1 MCQARTPDTTALA
14 SKESMK
20 ADKKLIKPAPPRG
33 MRDHLPEQLRPRL
46 QVVNK
51 MCRIFELYG
60 FQPLETPAMERLEIL
75 TGKYGDEGDKL
86 IYRVLKRGDDLKRTL
101 EEVLLLNQ
109 GSESGPVGLTDKIS
123 DAASDLGLRY
133 DLTVSL
139 ARVVA
144 QYVNELPKPFKRYQ
158 IAPVWRADRPQRGRY
173 REFIQCDV
181 DIVGTDSVVADA
193 EIILLVID
201 IFQEL
206 DFPGFEVLINHRGLL
221 KALSNAC
228 GNTPDQFNSFC
239 TALDKLDKIGKDG
252 VSMDME
258 KRGLATARLDRLRE
272 LADQRCYIENEDQL
286 NQLFQN
292 IRIFLGCDDDSLH
305 QLEELFKLL
314 KNLGIPDNTVR
325 FDQALARGLDYYT
338 GPVFEVVGSDPTI
351 GSLCGGGRYDE
362 LVGMFSK
369 QSIPA
374 VGTSFGLERI
384 VEILTDKGVLNVE
397 TVSVVV
403 EIIDLLNNDM
413 GAAFCGRIMR
423 ILKQNGISCELGYD
437 RGNKT
442 GKQIK
447 NADRKNIPFIIIVG
461 EDEVNQRYIDIKEII
476 VTAKRLSDGEQRRV
490 GLLEFVKWV
499 KGIE

>member
-1 MCQARTPDTTALA
+1 
-14 SKESMK
+14 
-20 ADKKLIKPAPPRG
+20 
-33 MRDHLPEQLRPRL
+33 MRDHLPAQLRPRL
-46 QVVNK
+46 QVVDK
-51 MCRIFELYG
+51 MVRIFELYG

-86 IYRVLKRGDDLKRTL
+86 IYKVLKRGDDLKRTL

-109 GSESGPVGLTDKIS
+109 GSETGPVGLTDQIS
-123 DAASDLGLRY
+123 NAVSDLGLRY

-144 QYVNELPKPFKRYQ
+144 QYANELPKPFKRYQ
-158 IAPVWRADRPQRGRY
+158 IASVWRADRPQRGRF

-181 DIVGTDSVVADA
+181 DIVGTDSIVADA

-206 DFPGFEVLINHRGLL
+206 DFPGFEVLVNHRRLL
-221 KALSNAC
+221 KALSKAC
-228 GNTPDQFNSFC
+228 GNTSDQFTNFC
-239 TALDKLDKIGKDG
+239 TALDKLDKIGRDG
-252 VSMDME
+252 VAKDMKE
-258 KRGLATARLDRLRE
+258 RGLETTKLDELWE
-272 LADQRCYIENEDQL
+272 LADQRCYIETKDEL
-286 NQLFQN
+286 NRLFQN
-292 IRIFLGCDDDSLH
+292 IRAFLGGDDESLV

-314 KNLGIPDNTVR
+314 ENLGIPDSIVR

-338 GPVFEVVGSDPTI
+338 GPVFEVVGSDPSI

-384 VEILTDKGVLNVE
+384 VEVLNDKGLLEAENA
-397 TVSVVV
+397 SVDV
-403 EIIDLLNNDM
+403 EIIDLLNNEL
-413 GAAFCGRIMR
+413 GAAFCGRVMK
-423 ILKQNGISCELGYD
+423 ILKHNGISCELGYD
-437 RGNKT
+437 RGKKT

-447 NADRKNIPFIIIVG
+447 NADKNGIPYVVIIG
-461 EDEVNQRYIDIKEII
+461 EDEINQKHVEIDDII
-476 VTAKRLSDGEQRRV
+476 VTAKRLSDGEQKRL
-490 GLLEFVKWV
+490 GIIEFVNWV
-499 KGIE
+499 KEQ